1 MADDTPRP
9 LANLRLVVA
18 EDEVMTMMLLEDM
31 LEELG
36 GTVVALVKT
45 QDEVITA
52 VDEHRPDAVTLD
64 ADLSGELAYRAAAEL
79 QRRDIPFVFI
89 SGYETYPDCPPG
101 LQDCLRLKKPFR
113 MNDLA
118 TIMRTAVDRHKR
130 GRARS

>member
-36 GTVVALVKT
+36 GTVVAAVKT
-45 QDEVITA
+45 QDEVIAA
-52 VDEHRPDAVTLD
+52 VDEHQPDAVTLD
-64 ADLSGELAYRAAAEL
+64 ADLNGELAYRAAEDL
-79 QRRDIPFVFI
+79 QRRGVPFVFI